1 MNINSISSLSSSD
14 LQSIIASASNSAT
27 GSANKG
33 KLSPFAQIL
42 DNNSSSEASK
52 SPSTTLNPAQ
62 FLAQMIGSYQ
72 TNGLQSQGSQLDPML
87 AG

>member
-1 MNINSISSLSSSD
+1 MNTNSISSLSSSD
-14 LQSIIASASNSAT
+14 LQSIIASAANSPT
-27 GSANKG
+27 GAAHKG
-33 KLSPFAQIL
+33 KLSPFALIMG
-42 DNNSSSEASK
+42 NTSSSEAAK
-52 SPSTTLNPAQ
+52 SPGTTLNPAQ

>member
-1 MNINSISSLSSSD
+1 MNTNSISSLSSSD
-14 LQSIIASASNSAT
+14 LQTIIASAANSTT
-27 GSANKG
+27 GSAQQG
-33 KLSPFAQIL
+33 KLSPFAKIL
-42 DNNSSSEASK
+42 DNASGSEASK
-52 SPSTTLNPAQ
+52 SPGTTLNPAQ